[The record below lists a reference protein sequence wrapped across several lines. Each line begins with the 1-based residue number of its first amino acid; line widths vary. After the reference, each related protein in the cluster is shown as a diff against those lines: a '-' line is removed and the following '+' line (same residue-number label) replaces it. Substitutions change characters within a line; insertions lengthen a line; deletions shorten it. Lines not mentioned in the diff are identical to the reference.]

1 MVAKCAN
8 PRCEHRFRY
17 VSEGKLYVF
26 GRNSLEQTLWL
37 CPQCAPDFEI
47 ILDGHSNPVLAARSH
62 WGEPGLGNVSILP
75 DPGKP
80 ANAECDASSPAEK
93 EIPHASLVEWTVG
106 WLQKWEREHWGS
118 RASSPHAGETTEWGA
133 GAICRRSGVH
143 TVTHHHHRPA
153 HRAIIHEGEM
163 FPACRNCGTLV
174 SFQFLQP
181 LEAAGEVEHI
191 GYDHDFIESLWGP
204 ASSATA

>member
-8 PRCEHRFRY
+8 PRCDHRFRY
-17 VSEGKLYVF
+17 ISEGKLYVF

-37 CPQCAPDFEI
+37 CPQCATDFDI
-47 ILDGHSNPVLAARSH
+47 ILDGGSNPVLATRSH
-62 WGEPGLGNVSILP
+62 PQPGLRNVAILIP
-75 DPGKP
+75 R
-80 ANAECDASSPAEK
+80 AAEAEAGDNTF
-93 EIPHASLVEWTVG
+93 EPENEFPQASLVEWTVG
-106 WLQKWEREHWGS
+106 WLEKWEREHRGYTT
-118 RASSPHAGETTEWGA
+118 SSGDGDAAEWTA

-163 FPACRNCGTLV
+163 FPACRSCGTLV
-174 SFQFLQP
+174 SFQYLLP
-181 LEAAGEVEHI
+181 LEAASEVEHI
-191 GYDHDFIESLWGP
+191 GYDRDFVESLWGP